1 MEKIVDQIGFF
12 GPQILFIISVI
23 SLWKQQAHFY
33 GYLVFLMI
41 NKIINKILKLLIKQP
56 RPNHGKSII
65 ENEDRFYVGIEQYGM
80 PSGHMQS
87 CFYSL
92 TYLYLVKQSP
102 TITIVEMFITSL
114 TFYQRWKYNRHTIEQ
129 LCVGSVVGILVGYLS
144 FIIVNR
150 YLRTQ

>member
-1 MEKIVDQIGFF
+1 MEKIVDMIGFF
-12 GPQILFIISVI
+12 GPQILITISVI
-23 SLWKQQAHFY
+23 SLWKYNLHFY

-41 NKIINKILKLLIKQP
+41 NKMINKILKQIIKQP
-56 RPNHGKSII
+56 RPKDGKSII
-65 ENEDRFYVGIEQYGM
+65 ENEDRFYKGIEQFGM
-80 PSGHMQS
+80 PSGHIQS

-102 TITIVEMFITSL
+102 TITIIELFITSL
-114 TFYQRWKYNRHTIEQ
+114 TFYQRWKYNRHTIQQ
-129 LCVGSVVGILVGYLS
+129 LCVGSFVGILLGYLS